1 MKKKLEGEL
10 ISIAH
15 RVLKLKNR
23 SETVLLQR
31 EAKKLYEQL
40 TVLRFYEENF
50 ETLKNDISQEQ
61 LEEKLEQM
69 TIIAAVETT
78 DLEEKVAE
86 VVQSDVN
93 EVPIIEEVEQ
103 PIEVQAEEIVPE
115 EPAKEEIVVEEFIS
129 EKIIEEAVIEEAVV
143 SENVI
148 PVKEDVYATAEDI
161 NRIVSEMSNKKNVSD
176 SIPAATEIFE
186 AKKPNTS
193 QQIAFEDLLGESYKD
208 PEFVRVEDTPKE
220 VEQAADLVFERK
232 EEILEEKNEFVE
244 KAADVILER
253 ANELPIPEKKEEFS
267 FGATKTIEN
276 QEVKSKSLNDRLTN
290 GISFGLND
298 RIAFEK
304 KLFGGSADDFNRV
317 VSQLNTFDS
326 FAEAS
331 SFIIDFVK
339 PDYKNW
345 EGQEEYETRFLE
357 IIEKKFN

>member
-23 SETVLLQR
+23 SETVILQR

-50 ETLKNDISQEQ
+50 ETLKNEISPQQ

-69 TIIAAVETT
+69 AIVAAVETT

-86 VVQSDVN
+86 VAQPTVVKELIVD
-93 EVPIIEEVEQ
+93 EKEEVIIQ
-103 PIEVQAEEIVPE
+103 TVAPVDIEVSEIVAETIVDETIVPVPE
-115 EPAKEEIVVEEFIS
+115 TIVEETIVPVPETIS
-129 EKIIEEAVIEEAVV
+129 DIE
-143 SENVI
+143 
-148 PVKEDVYATAEDI
+148 ATAEDI
-161 NRIVSEMSNKKNVSD
+161 NRIVAEMTGKKVES
-176 SIPAATEIFE
+176 
-186 AKKPNTS
+186 KPTQS

-220 VEQAADLVFERK
+220 VAEAADLIFDKKEEVPETKKEEVEQAAEMIF
-232 EEILEEKNEFVE
+232 
-244 KAADVILER
+244 ER
-253 ANELPIPEKKEEFS
+253 ANELPTLEKKEEFS
-267 FGATKTIEN
+267 FNTQTPEK
-276 QEVKSKSLNDRLTN
+276 QEVKSKSLNDRLTS

-317 VSQLNTFDS
+317 ISQLNTFDS
-326 FAEAS
+326 FDEAS
-331 SFIIDFVK
+331 SFITDFVK

-345 EGQEEYETRFLE
+345 EGQEEFEVRFLG

>member
-50 ETLKNDISQEQ
+50 ETLKNDISKEQ

-93 EVPIIEEVEQ
+93 EEPIIEEIEQ

-115 EPAKEEIVVEEFIS
+115 EPVKEEIVAEEVVS
-129 EKIIEEAVIEEAVV
+129 EKVIEEAVV
-143 SENVI
+143 SENVT

-176 SIPAATEIFE
+176 SIPAAIETFE
-186 AKKPNTS
+186 AKKPNAS

-232 EEILEEKNEFVE
+232 EEILEEKNEVVE

-267 FGATKTIEN
+267 FTTQSTDTDKP
-276 QEVKSKSLNDRLTN
+276 EVKSKSLNDRLTS

-317 VSQLNTFDS
+317 ISQLNTFDS
-326 FAEAS
+326 FDEAS

-357 IIEKKFN
+357 IVEKKFN

>member
-69 TIIAAVETT
+69 TTIAAIETT

-86 VVQSDVN
+86 VAKPIV
-93 EVPIIEEVEQ
+93 EEKEIIEEQ
-103 PIEVQAEEIVPE
+103 EEILVETIAPE
-115 EPAKEEIVVEEFIS
+115 VVEE
-129 EKIIEEAVIEEAVV
+129 EIIEEEEIAAEIV
-143 SENVI
+143 SEEPIVAE
-148 PVKEDVYATAEDI
+148 PKKDVEATAEDI
-161 NRIVSEMSNKKNVSD
+161 NRLVAEMTSKK
-176 SIPAATEIFE
+176 TEI
-186 AKKPNTS
+186 KPTQT

-220 VEQAADLVFERK
+220 VEKAADLIFDKKEEVLEIKEEEVEAAAEMIFERS
-232 EEILEEKNEFVE
+232 
-244 KAADVILER
+244 
-253 ANELPIPEKKEEFS
+253 NELPTPEKKQEFS
-267 FGATKTIEN
+267 FNTQNVEK
-276 QEVKSKSLNDRLTN
+276 QEVKSKSLNDRLTI
-290 GISFGLND
+290 GINFGLND

-304 KLFGGSADDFNRV
+304 KLFNGSTDDFNRV
-317 VSQLNTFDS
+317 ISQLNTFDS
-326 FAEAS
+326 FEEAS
-331 SFIIDFVK
+331 SFITDFVK

-345 EGQEEYETRFLE
+345 EGQEEYETRFLG

>member
-69 TIIAAVETT
+69 ASVAAIEAT

-86 VVQSDVN
+86 IAQPIAEVN
-93 EVPIIEEVEQ
+93 EVVESVEVIEEQ
-103 PIEVQAEEIVPE
+103 EEIVAETVAPTEIVEEEVIAEVVPE
-115 EPAKEEIVVEEFIS
+115 KVETPKEE
-129 EKIIEEAVIEEAVV
+129 
-143 SENVI
+143 
-148 PVKEDVYATAEDI
+148 VYATAEDI
-161 NRIVSEMSNKKNVSD
+161 NKLVAEMSSKKNVSH
-176 SIPAATEIFE
+176 E
-186 AKKPNTS
+186 AFSTPEKVEEPKSSSS
-193 QQIAFEDLLGESYKD
+193 QQIAFEDFLGSSYTE

-220 VEQAADLVFERK
+220 VEKAADLVFE
-232 EEILEEKNEFVE
+232 
-244 KAADVILER
+244 
-253 ANELPIPEKKEEFS
+253 KKEEPKEVEEVVEKKKENFNFS
-267 FGATKTIEN
+267 SQTKEN
-276 QEVKSKSLNDRLTN
+276 QEVKTKSLNDRLTS

-326 FAEAS
+326 FEEAS
-331 SFIIDFVK
+331 SFITDFVK

-357 IIEKKFN
+357 IVEKKFN

>member
-23 SETVLLQR
+23 SETVLLQQ

-50 ETLKNDISQEQ
+50 ENLKNDISPEQ

-69 TIIAAVETT
+69 ATIAAVETT

-86 VVQSDVN
+86 VAQPVEETKPV
-93 EVPIIEEVEQ
+93 EEEVEQ
-103 PIEVQAEEIVPE
+103 PTEVQAEEVIAEEPVKEDVVAEEIVTE
-115 EPAKEEIVVEEFIS
+115 TVEPAKEE
-129 EKIIEEAVIEEAVV
+129 
-143 SENVI
+143 
-148 PVKEDVYATAEDI
+148 VYASAEDI
-161 NRIVSEMSNKKNVSD
+161 NKIVAEMANKKNVLEETP
-176 SIPAATEIFE
+176 IETVTFE
-186 AKKPNTS
+186 ASKPNEP
-193 QQIAFEDLLGESYKD
+193 QQISFEDLLGESYKE

-220 VEQAADLVFERK
+220 VEKAADLVFEKK
-232 EEILEEKNEFVE
+232 EEVVEPKKEEVE
-244 KAADVILER
+244 AAADVIFER
-253 ANELPIPEKKEEFS
+253 ANELPQEEKKEEYS
-267 FGATKTIEN
+267 FTTLNAEKTEA
-276 QEVKSKSLNDRLTN
+276 KPKSLNDRLN
-290 GISFGLND
+290 SGISFGLND

-317 VSQLNTFDS
+317 ISQLNTFDS
-326 FAEAS
+326 FDEAK
-331 SFIIDFVK
+331 SFISDFVK

-345 EGQEEYETRFLE
+345 EGQEEFETRFLE

>member
-50 ETLKNDISQEQ
+50 ESLKNDISPEQ

-69 TIIAAVETT
+69 ATIAAVETT

-86 VVQSDVN
+86 AAQPVDETLPAVEEKLEQPN
-93 EVPIIEEVEQ
+93 EVKAEEVVAEE
-103 PIEVQAEEIVPE
+103 PLKEKVVAEEIVSE
-115 EPAKEEIVVEEFIS
+115 TVEPAKEE
-129 EKIIEEAVIEEAVV
+129 
-143 SENVI
+143 
-148 PVKEDVYATAEDI
+148 VYASAEDI
-161 NRIVSEMSNKKNVSD
+161 NRIVAEMANKKNVSEETP
-176 SIPAATEIFE
+176 IETETFE
-186 AKKPNTS
+186 AVKPNEP
-193 QQIAFEDLLGESYKD
+193 QQISFEDLLGESYKE

-220 VEQAADLVFERK
+220 VEKAADLVFEKK
-232 EEILEEKNEFVE
+232 EESVEPKKEEVE
-244 KAADVILER
+244 AAADVIFER
-253 ANELPIPEKKEEFS
+253 ANELPQEEKKEEYS
-267 FGATKTIEN
+267 FTTLNAEKT
-276 QEVKSKSLNDRLTN
+276 EVKSKSLNDRLTS

-317 VSQLNTFDS
+317 ISQLNTFDS
-326 FAEAS
+326 FDEAS
-331 SFIIDFVK
+331 SFIKDFVK
-339 PDYKNW
+339 PDYNNW
-345 EGQEEYETRFLE
+345 EGQEEFETRFLE
-357 IIEKKFN
+357 IVEKKFN

>member
-23 SETVLLQR
+23 SETVILQR

-50 ETLKNDISQEQ
+50 ESLKNDISPQQ
-61 LEEKLEQM
+61 LEEKLDQM
-69 TIIAAVETT
+69 AIVAEVETI

-86 VVQSDVN
+86 VA
-93 EVPIIEEVEQ
+93 Q
-103 PIEVQAEEIVPE
+103 PTVIKELIVDE
-115 EPAKEEIVVEEFIS
+115 KEEIIIQSVAQVDIEVAEIVAETIVEETIDP
-129 EKIIEEAVIEEAVV
+129 
-143 SENVI
+143 I
-148 PVKEDVYATAEDI
+148 PETINDVEATAEDI
-161 NRIVSEMSNKKNVSD
+161 NRIVAEMTGKKVES
-176 SIPAATEIFE
+176 
-186 AKKPNTS
+186 KPTQS

-220 VEQAADLVFERK
+220 VAKAADLIFDKK
-232 EEILEEKNEFVE
+232 EEVPETKKEEVE
-244 KAADVILER
+244 QVAEMIFER
-253 ANELPIPEKKEEFS
+253 ANELPTPEKKEAFS
-267 FGATKTIEN
+267 FNTQTPEK
-276 QEVKSKSLNDRLTN
+276 QEVKSKSLNDRLTS

-317 VSQLNTFDS
+317 ISQLNTFDS
-326 FAEAS
+326 FDEAS
-331 SFIIDFVK
+331 SFITDFVK

-345 EGQEEYETRFLE
+345 EGQEDYETRFLE

>member
-50 ETLKNDISQEQ
+50 DTLKNDISQEQ

-93 EVPIIEEVEQ
+93 EVPIMEEVEQ

-115 EPAKEEIVVEEFIS
+115 EIVVEEVIS
-129 EKIIEEAVIEEAVV
+129 EKVIEEAVV
-143 SENVI
+143 SENVTT
-148 PVKEDVYATAEDI
+148 VKEDVYATAEDI

-176 SIPAATEIFE
+176 SIPAATEISE

-220 VEQAADLVFERK
+220 VVQAADLVFERK
-232 EEILEEKNEFVE
+232 EEILEEKNEVVE

-267 FGATKTIEN
+267 FTTQSTDTDKP
-276 QEVKSKSLNDRLTN
+276 EVKSKSLNDRLTS

-326 FAEAS
+326 FDEAS

-345 EGQEEYETRFLE
+345 EGQEEFETRFLE
-357 IIEKKFN
+357 IVEKKFN

>member
-23 SETVLLQR
+23 SETVLLQQ

-50 ETLKNDISQEQ
+50 ESLKNDIPQEQ

-69 TIIAAVETT
+69 ATIAAVETT

-86 VVQSDVN
+86 VAQPAD
-93 EVPIIEEVEQ
+93 EIQTQEKEAQQPEETQMEAIAPAETVKKE
-103 PIEVQAEEIVPE
+103 IVAEEIVPE
-115 EPAKEEIVVEEFIS
+115 KVDAVKEE
-129 EKIIEEAVIEEAVV
+129 
-143 SENVI
+143 
-148 PVKEDVYATAEDI
+148 VYASAEDI
-161 NRIVSEMSNKKNVSD
+161 NRIVAEMANKKNVSEEV
-176 SIPAATEIFE
+176 SSTAEKTEE
-186 AKKPNTS
+186 PKSNSS
-193 QQIAFEDLLGESYKD
+193 QQITFEDFLGSSYTE

-220 VEQAADLVFERK
+220 VEKAADLVFE
-232 EEILEEKNEFVE
+232 
-244 KAADVILER
+244 
-253 ANELPIPEKKEEFS
+253 KKEEP
-267 FGATKTIEN
+267 KKIEEPV
-276 QEVKSKSLNDRLTN
+276 EVKKENFSSSSPIKETQEIKTKSLNDRLTS

-326 FAEAS
+326 FEEAS
-331 SFIIDFVK
+331 SFIADFVK

-357 IIEKKFN
+357 IVEKKFN

>member
-1 MKKKLEGEL
+1 MKKKLESEL

-23 SETVLLQR
+23 SETVTLQR

-61 LEEKLEQM
+61 LEEKLEKM
-69 TIIAAVETT
+69 SIVAPVETPV
-78 DLEEKVAE
+78 LEEKAAE
-86 VVQSDVN
+86 VEEKTEKTEEISL
-93 EVPIIEEVEQ
+93 IEEVIEES
-103 PIEVQAEEIVPE
+103 IEVKAEEVEEEIIVEEIAAIQPE
-115 EPAKEEIVVEEFIS
+115 ETIKEEIQPQE
-129 EKIIEEAVIEEAVV
+129 VV
-143 SENVI
+143 SETVEK
-148 PVKEDVYATAEDI
+148 PKEEVYATAEDI
-161 NRIVSEMSNKKNVSD
+161 NRIVSEMSNKKNVADITPVTS
-176 SIPAATEIFE
+176 ENFE
-186 AKKPNTS
+186 EKKPNTS
-193 QQIAFEDLLGESYKD
+193 QQITFEDFLGSSYKD
-208 PEFVRVEDTPKE
+208 PEFIRVEDTPKE
-220 VEQAADLVFERK
+220 VEKAADVTFERK
-232 EEILEEKNEFVE
+232 ETIAEIIEKDNEEEIVE
-244 KAADVILER
+244 ETVVED
-253 ANELPIPEKKEEFS
+253 KKEFS
-267 FGATKTIEN
+267 FTSKEVEK

-357 IIEKKFN
+357 IVEKKFN

>member
-50 ETLKNDISQEQ
+50 ETLKDDISQEQ

-69 TIIAAVETT
+69 ATIAAVETT

-86 VVQSDVN
+86 VAQ
-93 EVPIIEEVEQ
+93 PIEETKPVEEEIEQ
-103 PIEVQAEEIVPE
+103 PTEVQAEEIVPE
-115 EPAKEEIVVEEFIS
+115 EPAKEEIV
-129 EKIIEEAVIEEAVV
+129 A
-143 SENVI
+143 ENVE
-148 PVKEDVYATAEDI
+148 PVKEDVYASAEDI
-161 NRIVSEMSNKKNVSD
+161 NRIVAEMANQKNVSEET
-176 SIPAATEIFE
+176 PVETV
-186 AKKPNTS
+186 KPNEP
-193 QQIAFEDLLGESYKD
+193 QQISFEDLLGESYKE

-220 VEQAADLVFERK
+220 VEKAADLTFEKK
-232 EEILEEKNEFVE
+232 EEVEETKQEEVE
-244 KAADVILER
+244 NAADVIFER
-253 ANELPIPEKKEEFS
+253 ANELPQEEKKEAYNFTSQVAE
-267 FGATKTIEN
+267 K
-276 QEVKSKSLNDRLTN
+276 QEVKSKSLNDRLTS

-317 VSQLNTFDS
+317 ISQLNTFDS
-326 FAEAS
+326 FEEAN
-331 SFIIDFVK
+331 SFIKDFVK

-345 EGQEEYETRFLE
+345 EGQEDYETRFLE

>member
-23 SETVLLQR
+23 SETVVLQR

-50 ETLKNDISQEQ
+50 ESLKNDISPQQ
-61 LEEKLEQM
+61 LEEKLDQM
-69 TIIAAVETT
+69 AIVAELETT

-86 VVQSDVN
+86 VAQPTVIK
-93 EVPIIEEVEQ
+93 EVIVDEKEEVIIQ
-103 PIEVQAEEIVPE
+103 TVAPVDIEVAEIVAE
-115 EPAKEEIVVEEFIS
+115 TIVEETIDP
-129 EKIIEEAVIEEAVV
+129 
-143 SENVI
+143 I
-148 PVKEDVYATAEDI
+148 PETINDVEATAEDI
-161 NRIVSEMSNKKNVSD
+161 NRIVAEMTGKKVES
-176 SIPAATEIFE
+176 
-186 AKKPNTS
+186 KPTQS

-220 VEQAADLVFERK
+220 VAKAADLIFDKK
-232 EEILEEKNEFVE
+232 EEVPETKKEEVE
-244 KAADVILER
+244 QVAEMIFER
-253 ANELPIPEKKEEFS
+253 ANELPTPEKKEAFS
-267 FGATKTIEN
+267 FNTQTPEK
-276 QEVKSKSLNDRLTN
+276 QEVKSKSLNDRLTS

-317 VSQLNTFDS
+317 ISQLNTFDS
-326 FAEAS
+326 FDEAS
-331 SFIIDFVK
+331 SFITDFVK

-345 EGQEEYETRFLE
+345 EGQEDYETRFLE

>member
-69 TIIAAVETT
+69 ANIAAVEAT
-78 DLEEKVAE
+78 DLEDKVA
-86 VVQSDVN
+86 DVA
-93 EVPIIEEVEQ
+93 EPIAEVEEIVQ
-103 PIEVQAEEIVPE
+103 PIEVIEEQEKIVAETIAPTEIIE
-115 EPAKEEIVVEEFIS
+115 
-129 EKIIEEAVIEEAVV
+129 EKIIEEIIAEVVPEKVETPKEE
-143 SENVI
+143 
-148 PVKEDVYATAEDI
+148 VYATAEDI
-161 NRIVSEMSNKKNVSD
+161 NKLVAEMSSKKNVSD
-176 SIPAATEIFE
+176 EIPTTNDNFE
-186 AKKPNTS
+186 VSKPNTP
-193 QQIAFEDLLGESYKD
+193 QQISFEELLGESYKE

-220 VEQAADLVFERK
+220 VAKASDVVFEKKDEPKAVETK
-232 EEILEEKNEFVE
+232 EIIE
-244 KAADVILER
+244 
-253 ANELPIPEKKEEFS
+253 PKKENYNFS
-267 FGATKTIEN
+267 SHNKDN
-276 QEVKSKSLNDRLTN
+276 QEVKTKSLNDRLTN

-326 FAEAS
+326 FDEAS
-331 SFIIDFVK
+331 SFITDFVK
-339 PDYKNW
+339 PDYNNW
-345 EGQEEYETRFLE
+345 AGQEEYETRFLE
-357 IIEKKFN
+357 IVEKKFN

>member
-69 TIIAAVETT
+69 ASVVAIEAT

-86 VVQSDVN
+86 IAQPIAEVN
-93 EVPIIEEVEQ
+93 EVDESVE
-103 PIEVQAEEIVPE
+103 
-115 EPAKEEIVVEEFIS
+115 VVEEEIEAETVAPTEIVE
-129 EKIIEEAVIEEAVV
+129 EKIIEEEFIAE
-143 SENVI
+143 VI
-148 PVKEDVYATAEDI
+148 PEIVETPKEEVYATAEDI
-161 NRIVSEMSNKKNVSD
+161 NKLVAEMSSKKNVSD
-176 SIPAATEIFE
+176 EVFSTPEKVE
-186 AKKPNTS
+186 EPKSNSS
-193 QQIAFEDLLGESYKD
+193 QQIAFEDFLGSSYTE

-220 VEQAADLVFERK
+220 VEKAADLVFE
-232 EEILEEKNEFVE
+232 
-244 KAADVILER
+244 
-253 ANELPIPEKKEEFS
+253 KKEEPKKVEEVKKENFNFS
-267 FGATKTIEN
+267 SQTKEN
-276 QEVKSKSLNDRLTN
+276 QEVKTKSLNDRLTS

-304 KLFGGSADDFNRV
+304 KLFGGSTDDFNRV

-326 FAEAS
+326 FEEAS
-331 SFIIDFVK
+331 SFIADFVK

-357 IIEKKFN
+357 IVEKKFN

>member
-50 ETLKNDISQEQ
+50 ETLKDDISQEQ

-69 TIIAAVETT
+69 ATIAAVETT

-86 VVQSDVN
+86 VVNPVEETQQ
-93 EVPIIEEVEQ
+93 IEEEIEE
-103 PIEVQAEEIVPE
+103 PIEVQAEVIVPE
-115 EPAKEEIVVEEFIS
+115 ESAKEEIVAEEI
-129 EKIIEEAVIEEAVV
+129 V
-143 SENVI
+143 SENVE
-148 PVKEDVYATAEDI
+148 PAKEDVYATAEDI
-161 NRIVSEMSNKKNVSD
+161 NRIVSEMANKKNVSEET
-176 SIPAATEIFE
+176 PAETETFE
-186 AKKPNTS
+186 AVKPNEPK
-193 QQIAFEDLLGESYKD
+193 QISFEDLLGESYKE

-220 VEQAADLVFERK
+220 VEKAADLVFEKK
-232 EEILEEKNEFVE
+232 EEVEETKQKEAEN
-244 KAADVILER
+244 AADVIFER
-253 ANELPIPEKKEEFS
+253 ANELPQEEKKETYS
-267 FGATKTIEN
+267 FTAQTTEKT
-276 QEVKSKSLNDRLTN
+276 EVKSKSLNDRLTS

-317 VSQLNTFDS
+317 ISQLNTFDS
-326 FAEAS
+326 FEEAKG
-331 SFIIDFVK
+331 FIESFVK
-339 PDYKNW
+339 PDYNDWNGK
-345 EGQEEYETRFLE
+345 EEYETRFLE

>member
-50 ETLKNDISQEQ
+50 ETLKNDISPEQ

-69 TIIAAVETT
+69 AIVAAIEAT

-86 VVQSDVN
+86 VIQPVD
-93 EVPIIEEVEQ
+93 EVEVVEQTIQQ
-103 PIEVQAEEIVPE
+103 PEEIEAEEIAPE
-115 EPAKEEIVVEEFIS
+115 ETVEE
-129 EKIIEEAVIEEAVV
+129 
-143 SENVI
+143 
-148 PVKEDVYATAEDI
+148 VYATAEDI
-161 NRIVSEMSNKKNVSD
+161 NKLVAEMSSKKNVSD
-176 SIPAATEIFE
+176 EVFSTTDKVEE
-186 AKKPNTS
+186 AKSNAS
-193 QQIAFEDLLGESYKD
+193 QQIAFEDFLGSSYTD

-220 VEQAADLVFERK
+220 VEKAADLVFE
-232 EEILEEKNEFVE
+232 
-244 KAADVILER
+244 
-253 ANELPIPEKKEEFS
+253 KKEEHKEVEEVVEVKKENFNFS
-267 FGATKTIEN
+267 SQTKEN
-276 QEVKSKSLNDRLTN
+276 QEVKTKSLNDRLTS

-326 FAEAS
+326 FEEAS
-331 SFIIDFVK
+331 SFIADFVK

-357 IIEKKFN
+357 IVEKKFN

>member
-23 SETVLLQR
+23 SETVLLQQ

-50 ETLKNDISQEQ
+50 ESLKNDIPQEQ

-69 TIIAAVETT
+69 ATIAAVETA

-86 VVQSDVN
+86 VAQPVDEIQTK
-93 EVPIIEEVEQ
+93 EKETQQPEETQMEAIAPAETVKEE
-103 PIEVQAEEIVPE
+103 IVAEEIVPE
-115 EPAKEEIVVEEFIS
+115 KVDAVKEE
-129 EKIIEEAVIEEAVV
+129 
-143 SENVI
+143 
-148 PVKEDVYATAEDI
+148 VYASAEDI
-161 NRIVSEMSNKKNVSD
+161 NRIVAEMANKKNVSEEV
-176 SIPAATEIFE
+176 SSTAEKTEE
-186 AKKPNTS
+186 PKSNSS
-193 QQIAFEDLLGESYKD
+193 QQITFEDFLGSSYTE

-220 VEQAADLVFERK
+220 VEKAADLVFE
-232 EEILEEKNEFVE
+232 
-244 KAADVILER
+244 
-253 ANELPIPEKKEEFS
+253 KKEEPKKIEEPVVVKKENLS
-267 FGATKTIEN
+267 SSSPIKETQEIKT
-276 QEVKSKSLNDRLTN
+276 KSLNDRLTS

-326 FAEAS
+326 FEEAS
-331 SFIIDFVK
+331 SFIADFVK

-357 IIEKKFN
+357 IVEKKFN

>member
-50 ETLKNDISQEQ
+50 ESIKNDISQEQ

-69 TIIAAVETT
+69 ANIAAVETT

-86 VVQSDVN
+86 VTQSVDDNDIV
-93 EVPIIEEVEQ
+93 EKEAQQPEETQIEEITPVES
-103 PIEVQAEEIVPE
+103 I
-115 EPAKEEIVVEEFIS
+115 KEEIVGEEIVS
-129 EKIIEEAVIEEAVV
+129 EHVEAVKEE
-143 SENVI
+143 
-148 PVKEDVYATAEDI
+148 VYASAEDI
-161 NRIVSEMSNKKNVSD
+161 NRIVAEMANRRNVSEETPSSFD
-176 SIPAATEIFE
+176 NIEIS
-186 AKKPNTS
+186 KTS
-193 QQIAFEDLLGESYKD
+193 VPQQISFEDLLGDSYKE

-220 VEQAADLVFERK
+220 VE
-232 EEILEEKNEFVE
+232 
-244 KAADVILER
+244 KAADIVFEPK
-253 ANELPIPEKKEEFS
+253 EEPKKEEESVEVKKENFS
-267 FGATKTIEN
+267 SLSPTKET
-276 QEVKSKSLNDRLTN
+276 QEVKTKSLNDRLTS

-326 FAEAS
+326 FEEAS
-331 SFIIDFVK
+331 SFIADFVK

-357 IIEKKFN
+357 IVEKKFN

>member
-23 SETVLLQR
+23 SETVILQR

-50 ETLKNDISQEQ
+50 ESLKNDISPQQ
-61 LEEKLEQM
+61 LEEKLDQM
-69 TIIAAVETT
+69 AIVAEVETT

-86 VVQSDVN
+86 VAQPTVIKELIVD
-93 EVPIIEEVEQ
+93 EKEEVIIQ
-103 PIEVQAEEIVPE
+103 TVAPVDIEVAEIVAE
-115 EPAKEEIVVEEFIS
+115 TIVEETIDP
-129 EKIIEEAVIEEAVV
+129 
-143 SENVI
+143 I
-148 PVKEDVYATAEDI
+148 PETINDVEATAEDI
-161 NRIVSEMSNKKNVSD
+161 NRIVAEMTGKKVES
-176 SIPAATEIFE
+176 
-186 AKKPNTS
+186 KPTQS

-220 VEQAADLVFERK
+220 VAKAADLIFDKK
-232 EEILEEKNEFVE
+232 EEVPETKKEEVE
-244 KAADVILER
+244 QVAEMIFER
-253 ANELPIPEKKEEFS
+253 ANELPTPEKKEAFS
-267 FGATKTIEN
+267 FNTQTPEK
-276 QEVKSKSLNDRLTN
+276 QEVKSKSLNDRLTS

-317 VSQLNTFDS
+317 ISQLNTFDS
-326 FAEAS
+326 FDEAS
-331 SFIIDFVK
+331 SFITDFVK

-345 EGQEEYETRFLE
+345 EGQEDYETRFLE

>member
-1 MKKKLEGEL
+1 MKKKLESEL

-23 SETVLLQR
+23 SETVILQR

-50 ETLKNDISQEQ
+50 ETLKNDISLEQ
-61 LEEKLEQM
+61 LEEKLEKM
-69 TIIAAVETT
+69 SIVAPVETPV
-78 DLEEKVAE
+78 LENKAAE
-86 VVQSDVN
+86 VVETIEEISLID
-93 EVPIIEEVEQ
+93 EVIEESIEVKAEEVEEE
-103 PIEVQAEEIVPE
+103 IIVEEIVAIQPE
-115 EPAKEEIVVEEFIS
+115 ETIKEEIQPEEVVPETVETPKEEI
-129 EKIIEEAVIEEAVV
+129 
-143 SENVI
+143 
-148 PVKEDVYATAEDI
+148 YASAEDI
-161 NRIVSEMSNKKNVSD
+161 NRIVSEMSNKKNVAD
-176 SIPAATEIFE
+176 ITPATSENFE
-186 AKKPNTS
+186 EKKPNTS
-193 QQIAFEDLLGESYKD
+193 QQITFEDFLGSSYKD

-220 VEQAADLVFERK
+220 VE
-232 EEILEEKNEFVE
+232 
-244 KAADVILER
+244 KAADVTF
-253 ANELPIPEKKEEFS
+253 EKKETIAEILEKDNEEEIVEEPVVENKKEFS
-267 FGATKTIEN
+267 FTSKEVEK
-276 QEVKSKSLNDRLTN
+276 QEVKSKSLNDKLTN

-331 SFIIDFVK
+331 SFIIGFVK

-345 EGQEEYETRFLE
+345 EGQEDYETRFLE

>member
-69 TIIAAVETT
+69 ASVAAIETT

-86 VVQSDVN
+86 VIQPVDETKVVEQTIQQPEEVKVEEITLEEKVEEEIVAQEIVSDD
-93 EVPIIEEVEQ
+93 VEQ
-103 PIEVQAEEIVPE
+103 P
-115 EPAKEEIVVEEFIS
+115 KE
-129 EKIIEEAVIEEAVV
+129 
-143 SENVI
+143 
-148 PVKEDVYATAEDI
+148 VYATAEDI
-161 NRIVSEMSNKKNVSD
+161 NKLVAEMSSKKNVSEEVS
-176 SIPAATEIFE
+176 SIPEKVE
-186 AKKPNTS
+186 EPKSSSS
-193 QQIAFEDLLGESYKD
+193 QQIAFEDFLGSSYTE

-220 VEQAADLVFERK
+220 VEKAADLVFE
-232 EEILEEKNEFVE
+232 
-244 KAADVILER
+244 
-253 ANELPIPEKKEEFS
+253 KKEEPKEVEEIVEIKKESFNFS
-267 FGATKTIEN
+267 SQIKES
-276 QEVKSKSLNDRLTN
+276 QEVKTKSLNDRLTS

-326 FAEAS
+326 FEEAS
-331 SFIIDFVK
+331 SFIADFVK

-357 IIEKKFN
+357 IVEKKFN